1 MTKRSNVY
9 RLFSR
14 PNTVRARVAVSSGS
28 IRRDDTDPGEGG
40 SSSSLP
46 TMISTV
52 TSSASSFRAISSI
65 RARWLSSIHCLKNL
79 CGVATKRTQPRLEH
93 LLAHLAPQLGED
105 LFPGLRG
112 HGAIPR
118 RRCFIDGKVAEKR
131 SVPGRFARRKRKS
144 CQHVIPQVWITLNPL

>member
-14 PNTVRARVAVSSGS
+14 PNTVRAREVVVLDPLLEELVRRGDEEDRAFPRDVSQ
-28 IRRDDTDPGEGG
+28 
-40 SSSSLP
+40 
-46 TMISTV
+46 
-52 TSSASSFRAISSI
+52 
-65 RARWLSSIHCLKNL
+65 
-79 CGVATKRTQPRLEH
+79 RTQPRLEH